1 VCSGRDAH
9 DAEGRFGRTRESL
22 RAISDECK
30 PGLVSI
36 IIPCFNME
44 RFVGEA
50 IESCL
55 GQTYQQVEVI
65 VIDDGSTDDSLR
77 VIREYESR
85 ITYRSRPNAGACVA
99 RNDGIELSKG
109 EFIQFLDADDT
120 LMPDAIER
128 RLAVFDDG
136 VGLVFGERIHT
147 SDDGSPRIWHK
158 PPHTERGWEDIGM
171 VRYVLFGGLHTLEP
185 LHRRFWACEVGGF
198 DESLPK
204 SQEPDFHLRLL
215 LAGCEFSFLPG
226 VVGMQRHHSSETR
239 IANTRWWESD
249 SEHAIATWRHRIELI
264 GAHDASIIDEGLQ
277 RDIARRLTSEAVHVA
292 RHGEIDLA
300 RRYHDE
306 ILRVC
311 PGYRPSGMAG
321 LATRVFGLWVAI
333 RVGAWRIQ
341 LRNAVH
347 AMTGSGGSA
356 T

>member
-1 VCSGRDAH
+1 VCSGRDAY

-36 IIPCFNME
+36 IIPCFNMG
-44 RFVGEA
+44 RFVREA

-85 ITYRSRPNAGACVA
+85 ITYRSRPNAGACAA
-99 RNDGIELSKG
+99 RNDGIELSRG

-128 RLAVFDDG
+128 RLVALREN
-136 VGLVFGERIHT
+136 VGSVFGERFHVR
-147 SDDGSPRIWHK
+147 DDGSPYAWRK
-158 PPHTERGWEDIGM
+158 PPHTERVWETVGM
-171 VRYVLFGGLHTLEP
+171 ARYVLFWGIAVFEP
-185 LHRRFWACEVGGF
+185 LHRRRWVCEAGGF
-198 DESLPK
+198 DEALPS

-215 LAGCEFSFLPG
+215 LAGCEFAFLPG
-226 VVGMQRHHSSETR
+226 AVGTQRHHSSETR
-239 IANTRWWESD
+239 IGSMRWWEYD
-249 SEHAIATWRHRIELI
+249 PEQMMGMWRHRLGLVAERNPGSID
-264 GAHDASIIDEGLQ
+264 DAFL
-277 RDIARRLTSEAVHVA
+277 RDVARRLTSEAVHVA

-311 PGYRPSGMAG
+311 PRYRPSGMAG